1 MRTNL
6 TNFENGEPLFSLD
19 DVKSLTDFTAN
30 IVIKAV
36 KDNLRPAEYEPYIRR
51 WCDTNCMP
59 DEIFVHIC
67 TIVAVHLNSIRNNG

>member
-6 TNFENGEPLFSLD
+6 TYFENREPLFSLD

-30 IVIKAV
+30 VVIKAV
-36 KDNLRPAEYEPYIRR
+36 KDNLSVAEYESYICR

-59 DEIFVHIC
+59 DDIFVHIC
-67 TIVAVHLNSIRNNG
+67 AIVAFHLNSIHNNG

>member
-36 KDNLRPAEYEPYIRR
+36 KDNLRVAEYEPYIRR
-51 WCDTNCMP
+51 WCDATCMP

-67 TIVAVHLNSIRNNG
+67 TIVAFHLNSIRNNG

>member
-6 TNFENGEPLFSLD
+6 TDFKTEEPVFSLN
-19 DVKSLTDFTAN
+19 DVKELTFFTAN

-36 KDNLRPAEYEPYIRR
+36 KDNLRPAEYELYIRR
-51 WCDTNCMP
+51 WCDTNYMP

-67 TIVAVHLNSIRNNG
+67 TIVAFHLNSIRNNG